1 MKLRRDKHVNEIY
14 SRGQNPQD
22 WHLSRRIGERT
33 GGADYVFMEI
43 GRKEASLVDV
53 EGEVAGVLRRFAQ

>member
-1 MKLRRDKHVNEIY
+1 MY

-22 WHLSRRIGERT
+22 WHLSRRVGDRA
-33 GGADYVFMEI
+33 GGRDYVFMEI

-53 EGEVAGVLRRFAQ
+53 EGEVAGVLRRFTE

>member
-1 MKLRRDKHVNEIY
+1 MQEIY

-22 WHLSRRIGERT
+22 WHLVKRGLGSNVRGNV
-33 GGADYVFMEI
+33 YMEI

-53 EGEVAGVLRRFAQ
+53 DSEILGVLRRFSE